1 MNNLLSTIA
10 AGLCDGLDGF
20 KYLKSRK
27 LMQIII
33 PGGWL
38 GIEISLHKTSSPEV
52 KKLAAAALVRIDE
65 LEDLYAPYLV
75 FLTPMSPMSPADTK
89 IHPTL
94 GKNCDVLLSK
104 ANQELSHGF
113 HVDEESI
120 SCFINDYVQ
129 AIRDDI
135 LPWLEKYSEV
145 DAIYDGLCDPDPMRW
160 LTSNILI
167 RYPVLLA
174 ILTKRGDYKGFESI
188 ASEFLAYC
196 DKSHALVY
204 KPYAEAI
211 TSGLRKTFLGQ
222 SRITPT

>member
-1 MNNLLSTIA
+1 MNDLLLTIA
-10 AGLCDGLDGF
+10 DGLCDGLDGF
-20 KYLKSRK
+20 KFLKSRK
-27 LMQIII
+27 LLQKII

-38 GIEISLHKTSSPEV
+38 GIEIRLHRTSSPEV
-52 KKLAAAALVRIDE
+52 RKLAAAALVRIDE

-75 FLTPMSPMSPADTK
+75 FLTPMSPMSPADAK

-94 GKNCDVLLSK
+94 GKNCDVLLSMT
-104 ANQELSHGF
+104 NQELSHGF

-120 SCFINDYVQ
+120 RCFINDYVQ

-145 DAIYDGLCDPDPMRW
+145 DAIYDGLCDPDPMGW
-160 LTSNILI
+160 LTSSILI

-174 ILTKRGDYKGFESI
+174 ILTKRGDCEAFEVI

-196 DKSHALVY
+196 EKPHALVY
-204 KPYAEAI
+204 KPFAEAI
-211 TSGLRKTFLGQ
+211 TSGLRKEVLKIRGQ
-222 SRITPT
+222 A